1 MKKITRIAALLAAG
15 ALLFGAVGCS
25 SGGGSGEEGTGQNGG
40 NGGNGGGNGGG
51 GNGGGGGG
59 GDDGYTGPGS
69 ADSWN
74 FVSKGDSEWAA
85 VIVAGEDTPSASDG
99 ITKELADDINIKG
112 EKDSLTLTVLASGD
126 EALFKYGDSGNVPA
140 AYAYDDTNLGLR
152 VKGVAMKITGVKG
165 KTGVKI
171 EWAAL
176 NASRE
181 IQIWKGT
188 DSKVDSKAAVASGEQ
203 LEGDGNRKDKPYT
216 QEDFETLINGGAG
229 ADFYIVATNHV
240 FIRSITL
247 TDEAD
252 AAEGKVTVKIPSFE
266 TGFAV
271 ESNITSRDYTI
282 GYATSISAGDLT
294 SKVKADENLA
304 DLMDGLL
311 AVVQADV
318 NKVLTAGG
326 AEADSVK
333 ATSDDIDFLYYESA
347 EAWADDSEEPLSTI
361 PAGAT
366 VYLDYDTL
374 DALWTRVENEIASL
388 DPNTPTVVNA
398 VWNLVGGANASKNA
412 TIAAFG
418 NTNTALSSN
427 EVITPDSG
435 SGATLTIIAN
445 KDNKIKY
452 NNGLQQSAGK
462 QEQDFAELK
471 VDGACTVKIKAKGSS
486 SSFTNENINSFS
498 INGKNEFKVGGSNG
512 AEADADEH
520 EYTYTAESAETIKIT
535 AIGMK
540 FTSITCS
547 Q

>member
-40 NGGNGGGNGGG
+40 NGGDNGGG
-51 GNGGGGGG
+51 GGNGG

-152 VKGVAMKITGVKG
+152 VKGVAMKIAGVKG

-176 NASRE
+176 NANRE

-188 DSKVDSKAAVASGEQ
+188 DSKVASKAAVASGEQ
-203 LEGDGNRKDKPYT
+203 LVGDGNKKDTPYP

-247 TDEAD
+247 TDAAD

-294 SKVKADENLA
+294 RKVKADENLA
-304 DLMDGLL
+304 DLMVGLL
-311 AVVQADV
+311 AKVQADV
-318 NKVLTAGG
+318 NEALTDGG

-347 EAWADDSEEPLSTI
+347 EAWDDDSEEPLSTI

-366 VYLDYDTL
+366 VYLNYEIL
-374 DALWTRVENEIASL
+374 PALWTRVENKIASL
-388 DPNTPTVVNA
+388 DPSTPTVVNA
-398 VWNLVGGANASKNA
+398 VWNLASGANASKNA
-412 TIAAFG
+412 TILAFG
-418 NTNTALSSN
+418 SNTTALDNN

-452 NNGLQQSAGK
+452 NSGLQQAAGK

-498 INGKNEFKVGGSNG
+498 INGENKFKVGGSSG
-512 AEADADEH
+512 AQADSAEH
-520 EYTYTAESAETIKIT
+520 DYTYTAESAETIKIT
-535 AIGMK
+535 AIGMR